1 MSEAGARHFI
11 LGTAGHVDHG
21 KTALVKALTGVDTD
35 RLKEEKARGISIELG
50 FAELPLGPG
59 LVLGVV
65 DVPGHERFVRQM
77 VAGAGGVD
85 LAMLVVA
92 ADEGVMPQTVEHLE
106 ILVSLGVRGGLVALT
121 KTDLVDADLA
131 EVAAAEVQELAAGTF
146 LAGRPVVPVS
156 AVTGQGLEE
165 LRRALRGAALALPAR
180 GRGGPFRLPV
190 DRVFS
195 LPGVGVIVTGTGW
208 SGEVATGDVLT
219 LAPGGQKVRVR
230 EVQAH
235 GAVVP
240 RGGSGQRLALALHGV
255 KKEEVARGDQ
265 VATPGTVA
273 PSERLDARVWLAG
286 HWTGALKNRLRLH
299 VHHAGREVLGR
310 ITLLD
315 AEELGGERG
324 PRSGLAQLA
333 LEEPLMAL
341 PGDRLVLRFYS
352 PVTTVGGG
360 EVLAVAAPRRR
371 RFDEAALAALAVLE
385 TGDPAAVFRQQ
396 LREAGLAG
404 LARQE
409 SAAHAGDPQAVAVL
423 DRLCHREVLLEAAAR
438 VGALVAEH
446 GRRYPL
452 RAGIPK
458 EEARRRLGFA
468 GGRAEWN
475 ALLEAMAGL
484 SAETA
489 AGTGDDG
496 SAVAAAA
503 WAVAGDRI
511 VAAGGGPALAPN
523 LAAAL
528 AVREEALRA
537 CGLQW
542 PGLDPFREQMAASPA
557 HGQAEEEYLKHLVER
572 GRAVQAGSDY
582 YVHAEPLAGLL
593 AAVREHFRRAPELSF
608 GDFRA
613 LSGLSR
619 KLGIP
624 MLEHLD
630 ASGVT
635 VRAGDL
641 RRPGPALGAGTAG

>member
-1 MSEAGARHFI
+1 M
-11 LGTAGHVDHG
+11 
-21 KTALVKALTGVDTD
+21 
-35 RLKEEKARGISIELG
+35 
-50 FAELPLGPG
+50 
-59 LVLGVV
+59 
-65 DVPGHERFVRQM
+65 
-77 VAGAGGVD
+77 
-85 LAMLVVA
+85 
-92 ADEGVMPQTVEHLE
+92 
-106 ILVSLGVRGGLVALT
+106 RGGLVALT
-121 KTDLVDADLA
+121 KTDLVDVDLA

-165 LRRALRGAALALPAR
+165 LRRALREAALALPAR

-208 SGEVATGDVLT
+208 SGEVAPGDVLT

-423 DRLCHREVLLEAAAR
+423 DRLCHREVLLETAAR

-489 AGTGDDG
+489 AGTGDGG

-503 WAVAGDRI
+503 WDVAGDRI
-511 VAAGGGPALAPN
+511 VAEGGGPALPPN
-523 LAAAL
+523 LVAAL

-542 PGLDPFREQMAASPA
+542 PGLDAFREQLAASPA

-641 RRPGPALGAGTAG
+641 RRPGPAQGDGAAG